1 MRVFIDTCIPMYAAG
16 RDHPLK
22 VSCIEI
28 LLTVAQGKL
37 EAYTDTE
44 VFQEIL
50 HRYLSLNR
58 RPDGLKI
65 FSLFSEI
72 MYGFVLPVNHQDMLQ
87 VAKLAKDNSLR
98 HLSSRDLVHLAV
110 MLNNGI
116 ERIITADRGFLQVP
130 GIQVT
135 LLQ

>member
-16 RDHPLK
+16 GDHPLK
-22 VSCIEI
+22 ESCIEI

-50 HRYLSLNR
+50 HRYFKLNR
-58 RPDGLKI
+58 RPEGIKI
-65 FSLFSEI
+65 FSLFLKI
-72 MYGFVLPVNHQDMLQ
+72 MHGYVLPVQHQDMLL
-87 VAKLAKDNSLR
+87 VAKLATEVNFL

-116 ERIITADRGFLQVP
+116 QRIITADRGFLQVP